1 MVRNEFE
8 STQLGPDP
16 ELELAEY
23 RAVNPM
29 AVVGLLLGLGAPL
42 AMVNPLLWI
51 VPMLGVVICGV
62 ALRAIGAE
70 GGRWI
75 GRKAAVVGLVLS
87 IVFGLAGPTELLTSN
102 WWVGREARM
111 FGALWFDLLRDGEA
125 HKAHQFDAPWNNRHR
140 LDAGLWNMY
149 RNTPDAHLSLER
161 FVEEPLVRTLLA
173 LGARAEVRL
182 WESDWQNVPGG
193 KAYVSQYYAV
203 TYDDPTKPE
212 GKRRT
217 SFFAQLVLELSE
229 HPYTDEGYWR
239 IFRRQGGGLPPSLEG
254 RGS

>member
-1 MVRNEFE
+1 MVGNEFE
-8 STQLGPDP
+8 STQGGLDP

-62 ALRAIGAE
+62 ALWAIGAE

-87 IVFGLAGPTELLTSN
+87 IVFGLAGPTELFTSDL
-102 WWVGREARM
+102 WIGREARM
-111 FGALWFDLLRDGEA
+111 FGALWFDLLRDGEV
-125 HKAHQFDAPWNNRHR
+125 HKAHQFDAAWNKRR
-140 LDAGLWNMY
+140 PLDAGLWNLY
-149 RNTPDAHLSLER
+149 RNTPDARISLER
-161 FVEEPLVRTLLA
+161 FIEEPMVRTMLA
-173 LGARAEVRL
+173 LGNRAEVRL
-182 WESDWQNVPGG
+182 WESDWQYVPGG
-193 KAYVSQYYAV
+193 NSYVSQYYAV

-212 GKRRT
+212 GERRT
-217 SFFAQLVLELSE
+217 SFFAKLE
-229 HPYTDEGYWR
+229 
-239 IFRRQGGGLPPSLEG
+239 
-254 RGS
+254 